1 MSRNVLFALF
11 SLLIL
16 LGGLVR
22 VAHVV
27 AHNPVDDIR
36 SDPKR
41 HWEQGIDAL
50 RADPMSLIDPVGYQ
64 LWVGVLG
71 KLTLK
76 DRHLVA
82 FYTALLSLVTPW
94 IWYRAFREI
103 QPDKLA
109 ALGGWAALSILP
121 SWITIYGFFMQ
132 ETLLLPLLGAAL
144 WATWRARRKRD
155 VASFVVLTL
164 AWTLAGLTRGV
175 VIPMAALA
183 AVTVVCLQREPW
195 KAGAVATLVLALVLG
210 PLTYR
215 GYVGLGTFAPSGSGR
230 LAALYARSG
239 KEALR
244 ISYERRGETWAYWF
258 RSPATGDAPFAPFS
272 AWKTNR
278 TGVAE
283 VHVDLDAGERD
294 WRRAAAAY
302 PLSVGRYLSLTGENA
317 AHLFFGTSWPDRV
330 RGRTLHDLGRHLRW
344 LWAPL
349 ALVVAVWTVA
359 SWRRLRGERLLPM
372 LLATWVVVQTLVP
385 ISVNEGR
392 YRKPGE
398 GLLIAQ
404 VVLLVGSPIARRASP
419 RRRDAGR

>member
-1 MSRNVLFALF
+1 MSRNALFALF

-16 LGGLVR
+16 LGGFVR
-22 VAHVV
+22 VGYVV

-36 SDPKR
+36 SDPER
-41 HWEQGIDAL
+41 HWGQGIDAL

-76 DRHLVA
+76 DRPLVA
-82 FYTALLSLVTPW
+82 FYTGLLSLVTPW
-94 IWYRAFREI
+94 VWYRALREI
-103 QPDKLA
+103 QPSKLA
-109 ALGGWAALSILP
+109 ALGGWAALAILP

-155 VASFVVLTL
+155 VASFVMMTL
-164 AWTLAGLTRGV
+164 AWTFAGLTRGV

-183 AVTVVCLQREPW
+183 VVAVGWTQREPW
-195 KAGAVATLVLALVLG
+195 KAAAAATVVLVLILG

-230 LAALYARSG
+230 LASLYARSG

-244 ISYERRGETWAYWF
+244 ISYERRGEAWAYWF

-272 AWKTNR
+272 DWKTNR
-278 TGVAE
+278 SGVAE
-283 VHVDLDAGERD
+283 VHVDLDAGARD
-294 WRRAAAAY
+294 WNEAAAAY
-302 PLSVGRYLSLTGENA
+302 PLSFGRYVALTGENV
-317 AHLFFGTSWPDRV
+317 AHLFFGASWPDRV
-330 RGRTLHDLGRHLRW
+330 RGRTLDDLGRHLRW

-349 ALVVAVWTVA
+349 AVVVATWTVA
-359 SWRRLRGERLLPM
+359 SWRRLRGERLLPV
-372 LLATWVVVQTLVP
+372 LLATWVVVQALVP

-404 VVLLVGSPIARRASP
+404 VVLLVGAPTARRSP
-419 RRRDAGR
+419 PQRRDDGR